1 MGIMNY
7 HCFNKLRESCPA
19 QTPKP
24 QMKISP
30 TVCAEP
36 LLSLHVCPC
45 ELPVEPPTRSH
56 DTSSEGK
63 RMLRSRLHDPH
74 STQSFSATTP
84 SQRTMLNS
92 NIGYRLRLG
101 YADGLAGHEAAVDH
115 EQNDGRM
122 ELES

>member
-1 MGIMNY
+1 M
-7 HCFNKLRESCPA
+7 SCPNP
-19 QTPKP
+19 QTPNEN
-24 QMKISP
+24 ISNRVRGTP
-30 TVCAEP
+30 FVP
-36 LLSLHVCPC
+36 HVCPC